1 MKNNLRYG
9 IRKHKLGAAS
19 VFLGTM
25 IVVGMGQDKEAAAS
39 EQKTTTVEENGNSAT
54 DNKTSETQTTATN
67 VNHIEETQ
75 SYNATVTEQP
85 SNATQVTT
93 EEAPKAVQ
101 APQTAQPANIET
113 VKEEV
118 VKEEAKPQ
126 VKETTQSQDNSGD
139 QRQVDLTPKKATQN
153 QVAETQ
159 VEVAQPRTASESKPR
174 VTRSADVAE
183 AKEASNAKVET
194 GTDVTSKV
202 TVEIGS
208 IEGHNN
214 TNKVEPHAGQRAVL
228 KYKLKFENG
237 LHQGDYFDFTLSNN
251 VNTHGVS
258 TARKV
263 PEIKNGSVVMA
274 TGEVLEGGKIRYT
287 FTNDIEDKVDVTAE
301 LEINLFI
308 DPKTVQTN
316 GNQTITSTLNE
327 EQTSKELDVKYKDG
341 IGNYY
346 ANLNGSIETFN
357 KANNRFSHVAFIKPN
372 NGKTTSVTVTGTL
385 MKGSNQ
391 NGNQPKVRIFEYLGN
406 NEDIAKSVYANTTD
420 TSKFKEVTSNM
431 SGNLNLQNNGS
442 YSLNIENLDKTYVVH
457 YDGEYLN
464 GTDEVDFRTQMVGH
478 PEQLYKYYYDRGY
491 TLTWDNGLVLYSNKA
506 NGNGKNGPIIQ
517 NNKFEYKEDT
527 IKETLTGQYDKNLVT
542 TVEEEYDSST
552 LDIDYHTAIDGGG
565 GYVDGYIETI
575 EETDSSAIDIDYHT
589 AVDSEAGHVGGYTES
604 SEESNPIDFEESTH
618 ENSKHH
624 ADVVEYEE
632 DTNPGGGQV
641 TTESN
646 LVEFDEESTKG
657 IVTGAVSDH
666 TTVEDTKEYTTESN
680 LIELVD
686 ELPEEHGQAQ
696 GPVEE
701 ITENNHHISHSGLGT
716 ENGHGNYDVIEEIEE
731 NSHVDI
737 KSELGY
743 EGGQNSGNQSFEED
757 TEEDKPKYE
766 QGGNIVDIDFDSV
779 PQIHGQNKGNQ
790 SFEEDTEKDK
800 PKYEHGGNIID
811 IDFDSVPHI
820 HGFNKHTEIIEE
832 DTNPGGGQVTT
843 ESNLVEFDEESTKGI
858 VTGAVSDHTTVEDT
872 KEYTTESNLIELVD
886 ELPEEHGQAQGP
898 IEEITENNHHISH
911 SGLGTENGHGNY
923 DVIEEIEENSHVDI
937 KSELGYEGG
946 QNSGNQS
953 FEEDTEE
960 DKPKYEQGGNIVDI
974 DFDSVPQ
981 IHGQNKGN
989 QSFEEDTEKDKPKY
1003 EQGGN
1008 IIDIDFDSVPH
1019 IHGFNKHTEII
1030 EEDTNKDKP
1039 NYQFGGHNSVDF
1051 EEDTLPQVSGHN
1063 EGQQTI
1069 EEDTTPPIVP
1079 PTPPTPEVPSEPE
1092 TPTPPTPEVPSEPET
1107 PTPPTPEVPT
1117 EPGKPIPPAKEEP
1130 KKPSKPVEQGKVVTP
1145 VIEINEK
1152 VKAVVPTKKAQS
1164 KKSELPETGGEES
1177 TNNGMLFGGLFSIL
1191 GLALLRRNKKNHK
1204 A

>member
-39 EQKTTTVEENGNSAT
+39 EQKTTVEENGNSAT
-54 DNKTSETQTTATN
+54 DNKVSETQTTATN
-67 VNHIEETQ
+67 VNTIEETQ

-93 EEAPKAVQ
+93 EEAPNAVQ
-101 APQTAQPANIET
+101 EPQTAQPANVET
-113 VKEEV
+113 VKEE
-118 VKEEAKPQ
+118 EKPQ
-126 VKETTQSQDNSGD
+126 VKETTQPQDNSGN
-139 QRQVDLTPKKATQN
+139 QRQVDLTPKKVTQN
-153 QVAETQ
+153 QGTETQ

-174 VTRSADVAE
+174 VTRSADVVE
-183 AKEASNAKVET
+183 SKEASDAKVEM

-202 TVEIGS
+202 TVTESS

-228 KYKLKFENG
+228 KYKLKFEKG
-237 LHQGDYFDFTLSNN
+237 LHKGDYFDFTLSNN

-274 TGEVLEGGKIRYT
+274 TGKILEGGKIRYT

-316 GNQTITSTLNE
+316 GNQTITSTLNG

-357 KANNRFSHVAFIKPN
+357 KANNRFTHVAFIKPN

-391 NGNQPKVRIFEYLGN
+391 NGNQPKVRVFEYLGN

-420 TSKFKEVTSNM
+420 TSKFKEVTSSMN
-431 SGNLNLQNNGS
+431 GNLNVQTNGS
-442 YSLNIENLDKTYVVH
+442 YSLNLENLDKTYVVH

-552 LDIDYHTAIDGGG
+552 LDIDYHTAIDGEG

-646 LVEFDEESTKG
+646 LVEFDE
-657 IVTGAVSDH
+657 D
-666 TTVEDTKEYTTESN
+666 
-680 LIELVD
+680 
-686 ELPEEHGQAQ
+686 
-696 GPVEE
+696 
-701 ITENNHHISHSGLGT
+701 
-716 ENGHGNYDVIEEIEE
+716 
-731 NSHVDI
+731 
-737 KSELGY
+737 
-743 EGGQNSGNQSFEED
+743 
-757 TEEDKPKYE
+757 
-766 QGGNIVDIDFDSV
+766 
-779 PQIHGQNKGNQ
+779 
-790 SFEEDTEKDK
+790 
-800 PKYEHGGNIID
+800 
-811 IDFDSVPHI
+811 
-820 HGFNKHTEIIEE
+820 
-832 DTNPGGGQVTT
+832 
-843 ESNLVEFDEESTKGI
+843 STKGI

-923 DVIEEIEENSHVDI
+923 GVIEEIEENSHVDI

-960 DKPKYEQGGNIVDI
+960 
-974 DFDSVPQ
+974 
-981 IHGQNKGN
+981 
-989 QSFEEDTEKDKPKY
+989 DKPKY

-1039 NYQFGGHNSVDF
+1039 NYQFGGHSSVDF

-1079 PTPPTPEVPSEPE
+1079 PTPPTPEVPSQPE
-1092 TPTPPTPEVPSEPET
+1092 VPTPPTPEIPS
-1107 PTPPTPEVPT
+1107 
-1117 EPGKPIPPAKEEP
+1117 EPGKPVPPAKEEP

-1145 VIEINEK
+1145 VI
-1152 VKAVVPTKKAQS
+1152 
-1164 KKSELPETGGEES
+1164 
-1177 TNNGMLFGGLFSIL
+1177 
-1191 GLALLRRNKKNHK
+1191 
-1204 A
+1204 

>member
-1 MKNNLRYG
+1 MHLKGDIIVKNNLRYG

-54 DNKTSETQTTATN
+54 DNKVNETQTTTTN

-75 SYNATVTEQP
+75 PYNATVTEQP

-101 APQTAQPANIET
+101 APQTAQPANVET

-159 VEVAQPRTASESKPR
+159 VEVAQPRTASESNPR
-174 VTRSADVAE
+174 VTRSADVVDA
-183 AKEASNAKVET
+183 NDAKVET

-202 TVEIGS
+202 TVTESS

-228 KYKLKFENG
+228 KYKLKFEKG

-287 FTNDIEDKVDVTAE
+287 FTDYIDHKVDVTAE
-301 LEINLFI
+301 LDINLFI
-308 DPKTVQTN
+308 DPKTVQNN
-316 GNQTITSTLNE
+316 GNQTITSSLNNKVTTNNVE
-327 EQTSKELDVKYKDG
+327 VTYKNG
-341 IGNYY
+341 VSNYY
-346 ANLNGSIETFN
+346 ANVNGSIETFN
-357 KANNRFSHVAFIKPN
+357 KKDNKFSHVAYIKPL
-372 NGKTTSVTVTGTL
+372 NGDALESVTVTGTL
-385 MKGSNQ
+385 IKGSNAS
-391 NGNQPKVRIFEYLGN
+391 GNQPTVKVYEYLGSK
-406 NEDIAKSVYANTTD
+406 EELSQSVYAETSD
-420 TSKFKEVTSNM
+420 TSKFKDVTNDMNGKLTVQS
-431 SGNLNLQNNGS
+431 NGS
-442 YSLNIENLDKTYVVH
+442 YSLNLDKLDKTYVIH

-464 GTDEVDFRTQMVGH
+464 SADEVDFRTQMVGH
-478 PEQLYKYYYDRGY
+478 PKQSYYYYYHNGY

-506 NGNGKNGPIIQ
+506 NGNGKNGEIIEK
-517 NNKFEYKEDT
+517 ND
-527 IKETLTGQYDKNLVT
+527 LTFTEESGDGSTNGSYTEQQIIN
-542 TVEEEYDSST
+542 TVEEYDSST
-552 LDIDYHTAIDGGG
+552 LDIDYHTAIDGEG

-632 DTNPGGGQV
+632 DTNLGGGQV

-686 ELPEEHGQAQ
+686 ELPEEHGQAH
-696 GPVEE
+696 GPIEE

-716 ENGHGNYDVIEEIEE
+716 ENGHGNYGVIEEIEE

-779 PQIHGQNKGNQ
+779 PQIQGQNN
-790 SFEEDTEKDK
+790 
-800 PKYEHGGNIID
+800 
-811 IDFDSVPHI
+811 
-820 HGFNKHTEIIEE
+820 
-832 DTNPGGGQVTT
+832 
-843 ESNLVEFDEESTKGI
+843 
-858 VTGAVSDHTTVEDT
+858 
-872 KEYTTESNLIELVD
+872 
-886 ELPEEHGQAQGP
+886 
-898 IEEITENNHHISH
+898 
-911 SGLGTENGHGNY
+911 
-923 DVIEEIEENSHVDI
+923 
-937 KSELGYEGG
+937 
-946 QNSGNQS
+946 GNQS

-960 DKPKYEQGGNIVDI
+960 DKPKYEQGGNIIDI

-981 IHGQNKGN
+981 IHG
-989 QSFEEDTEKDKPKY
+989 
-1003 EQGGN
+1003 
-1008 IIDIDFDSVPH
+1008 
-1019 IHGFNKHTEII
+1019 FNKHNEII

-1051 EEDTLPQVSGHN
+1051 EEDTLPKVSGQN

-1069 EEDTTPPIVP
+1069 EEDTPPPTPPTPEVP
-1079 PTPPTPEVPSEPE
+1079 SEPETPTPPTPEVPSEPGEPTPPTPEVPSEPE

-1107 PTPPTPEVPT
+1107 PTPPTPEVPSEPGT
-1117 EPGKPIPPAKEEP
+1117 PVPPTPEVPAEPGKPVPPAKEEP

-1152 VKAVVPTKKAQS
+1152 VKAVAPTKQKQS

-1177 TNNGMLFGGLFSIL
+1177 TNKGMLFGGLFSIL
-1191 GLALLRRNKKNHK
+1191 GLALLRRNKKNNK

>member
-39 EQKTTTVEENGNSAT
+39 EQKTTVEENGNSAT
-54 DNKTSETQTTATN
+54 DNKVSETQTTATN
-67 VNHIEETQ
+67 VNTIEETQ

-93 EEAPKAVQ
+93 EEAPNAVQ
-101 APQTAQPANIET
+101 APQTAQPANVET
-113 VKEEV
+113 VKEE
-118 VKEEAKPQ
+118 EKPQ
-126 VKETTQSQDNSGD
+126 VKETTQPQDNSGN
-139 QRQVDLTPKKATQN
+139 QRQVDLTPKKVTQN
-153 QVAETQ
+153 QGTETQ

-183 AKEASNAKVET
+183 AKEASDVSEVK

-202 TVEIGS
+202 TVTESS

-258 TARKV
+258 TVRKV
-263 PEIKNGSVVMA
+263 PDILNGSLVMA
-274 TGEVLEGGKIRYT
+274 TGKVLGEGKIRYT
-287 FTNDIEDKVDVTAE
+287 FTDYINNKVNVTAN

-308 DPKTVQTN
+308 DPKTVQDN
-316 GNQTITSTLNE
+316 GNQKITSMINDHETEKTIPISYNPGVSN
-327 EQTSKELDVKYKDG
+327 T
-341 IGNYY
+341 Y
-346 ANLNGSIETFN
+346 ANINGSIETFN
-357 KANNRFSHVAFIKPN
+357 KADNKFTHVAYIIPK
-372 NGKTTSVTVTGTL
+372 NGMSTESATITGTL
-385 MKGSNQ
+385 MKGSNS
-391 NGNQPKVRIFEYLGN
+391 NGNSPTVKIFEVLESN
-406 NEDIAKSVYANTTD
+406 KELPKSVYANIND
-420 TSKFKEVTSNM
+420 TNTFKDVTSQM
-431 SGNLNLQNNGS
+431 KDNLTVSENGS
-442 YSLNIENLDKTYVVH
+442 YSLNIENLNKTYVVH
-457 YDGEYLN
+457 YSGEYLS
-464 GTDEVDFRTQMVGH
+464 GSHEVDFRTQMTGH
-478 PEQLYKYYYDRGY
+478 PKQQSIYYYNHGY

-506 NGNGKNGPIIQ
+506 NGDGKYGPIVDS
-517 NNKFEYKEDT
+517 NNFEFSEDSGNGS
-527 IKETLTGQYDKNLVT
+527 ISGQYDAKQIIET
-542 TVEEEYDSST
+542 EENQDNT
-552 LDIDYHTAIDGGG
+552 PLDIDYHTAIDGEG

-696 GPVEE
+696 GPIEE

-716 ENGHGNYDVIEEIEE
+716 ENGHGNYGVIEEIEE

-779 PQIHGQNKGNQ
+779 PQIHGQNKGDQ

-832 DTNPGGGQVTT
+832 DTN
-843 ESNLVEFDEESTKGI
+843 
-858 VTGAVSDHTTVEDT
+858 
-872 KEYTTESNLIELVD
+872 
-886 ELPEEHGQAQGP
+886 
-898 IEEITENNHHISH
+898 
-911 SGLGTENGHGNY
+911 
-923 DVIEEIEENSHVDI
+923 
-937 KSELGYEGG
+937 
-946 QNSGNQS
+946 
-953 FEEDTEE
+953 
-960 DKPKYEQGGNIVDI
+960 
-974 DFDSVPQ
+974 
-981 IHGQNKGN
+981 
-989 QSFEEDTEKDKPKY
+989 
-1003 EQGGN
+1003 
-1008 IIDIDFDSVPH
+1008 
-1019 IHGFNKHTEII
+1019 
-1030 EEDTNKDKP
+1030 KDKP
-1039 NYQFGGHNSVDF
+1039 NYQFGGHNIVDF
-1051 EEDTLPQVSGHN
+1051 EEDTLPKVSGQN

-1069 EEDTTPPIVP
+1069 EEDTTPPTPPTPSTPEVP
-1079 PTPPTPEVPSEPE
+1079 SEPETPTPPTPEVPSEPE

-1107 PTPPTPEVPT
+1107 PTPPTPEVPSEPET
-1117 EPGKPIPPAKEEP
+1117 PTPPTPEVPAEPGKPVPPAKEEP

-1152 VKAVVPTKKAQS
+1152 VKAVAPTKKAQS

-1177 TNNGMLFGGLFSIL
+1177 TNKGMLFGGLFSIL
-1191 GLALLRRNKKNHK
+1191 GLALLRRNKKNNK

>member
-39 EQKTTTVEENGNSAT
+39 EQKTTVEENGNSAT
-54 DNKTSETQTTATN
+54 DNKVSETQTTATN
-67 VNHIEETQ
+67 VNTIEETQ

-93 EEAPKAVQ
+93 EEAPNAVQ
-101 APQTAQPANIET
+101 EPQTAQPANVET
-113 VKEEV
+113 VKEE
-118 VKEEAKPQ
+118 EKPQ
-126 VKETTQSQDNSGD
+126 VKETTQPQDNSGN
-139 QRQVDLTPKKATQN
+139 QRQVDLTPKKVTQN
-153 QVAETQ
+153 QGAETQ

-174 VTRSADVAE
+174 VTRSADVVE
-183 AKEASNAKVET
+183 SKEASDAKVEM

-202 TVEIGS
+202 TVTESS

-228 KYKLKFENG
+228 KYKLKFEKG
-237 LHQGDYFDFTLSNN
+237 LHKGDYFDFTLSNN

-274 TGEVLEGGKIRYT
+274 TGKILEGGKIRYT

-316 GNQTITSTLNE
+316 GNQTITSTLNG

-357 KANNRFSHVAFIKPN
+357 KANNRFTHVAFIKPN

-391 NGNQPKVRIFEYLGN
+391 NGNQPKVRVFEYLGN

-420 TSKFKEVTSNM
+420 TSKFKEVTSSMN
-431 SGNLNLQNNGS
+431 GNLNVQTNGS
-442 YSLNIENLDKTYVVH
+442 YSLNLENLDKTYVVH

-552 LDIDYHTAIDGGG
+552 LDIDYHTAIDGEG

-646 LVEFDEESTKG
+646 LVEFDE
-657 IVTGAVSDH
+657 D
-666 TTVEDTKEYTTESN
+666 
-680 LIELVD
+680 
-686 ELPEEHGQAQ
+686 
-696 GPVEE
+696 
-701 ITENNHHISHSGLGT
+701 
-716 ENGHGNYDVIEEIEE
+716 
-731 NSHVDI
+731 
-737 KSELGY
+737 
-743 EGGQNSGNQSFEED
+743 
-757 TEEDKPKYE
+757 
-766 QGGNIVDIDFDSV
+766 
-779 PQIHGQNKGNQ
+779 
-790 SFEEDTEKDK
+790 
-800 PKYEHGGNIID
+800 
-811 IDFDSVPHI
+811 
-820 HGFNKHTEIIEE
+820 
-832 DTNPGGGQVTT
+832 
-843 ESNLVEFDEESTKGI
+843 STKGI

-923 DVIEEIEENSHVDI
+923 GVIEEIEENSHVDI

-981 IHGQNKGN
+981 IHGQNNGN

-1003 EQGGN
+1003 EHGGN

-1051 EEDTLPQVSGHN
+1051 EEDTLPKVSGQN

-1069 EEDTTPPIVP
+1069 EEDTTP

-1107 PTPPTPEVPT
+1107 PTPPTPEVPSEPET
-1117 EPGKPIPPAKEEP
+1117 PTPPTPEVPAEPGKPVPPAKEEP

-1152 VKAVVPTKKAQS
+1152 VKAVAPTKKPQS

-1177 TNNGMLFGGLFSIL
+1177 TNKGMLFGGLFSIL

>member
-1 MKNNLRYG
+1 MHLKGDIIVKNNLRYG

-101 APQTAQPANIET
+101 APQTAQPANVET
-113 VKEEV
+113 VKEE
-118 VKEEAKPQ
+118 EKPQ
-126 VKETTQSQDNSGD
+126 VKETTQPQDNSGN
-139 QRQVDLTPKKATQN
+139 QRQVDLTPKKVTQN
-153 QVAETQ
+153 QGTETQ

-183 AKEASNAKVET
+183 AKEASDVSEVK

-202 TVEIGS
+202 TVESGS
-208 IEGHNN
+208 IEAPQG
-214 TNKVEPHAGQRAVL
+214 NKVEPHAGQRVVL
-228 KYKLKFENG
+228 KYKLKFADG
-237 LHQGDYFDFTLSNN
+237 LKRGDYFDFTLSNN
-251 VNTHGVS
+251 VNTYGVS

-274 TGEVLEGGKIRYT
+274 TGEILGNGNIRYI
-287 FTNDIEDKVDVTAE
+287 FTNEIEHKVEVTAN

-308 DPKTVQTN
+308 DPKTVQSN
-316 GNQTITSTLNE
+316 GEQKITSKLNGE
-327 EQTSKELDVKYKDG
+327 ETEKTIPVVYNPGVSNSYTNV
-341 IGNYY
+341 
-346 ANLNGSIETFN
+346 NGSIETFN
-357 KANNRFSHVAFIKPN
+357 KESNKFTHIAYIKPM
-372 NGKTTSVTVTGTL
+372 NGNQSNTVSVTGTL
-385 MKGSNQ
+385 TEGSNLA
-391 NGNQPKVRIFEYLGN
+391 GGQPTVKVYEYLGKKD
-406 NEDIAKSVYANTTD
+406 ELPQSVYANTSD
-420 TSKFKEVTSNM
+420 TNKFKDVTKEMNGKLSV
-431 SGNLNLQNNGS
+431 QDNGS
-442 YSLNIENLDKTYVVH
+442 YSLNLDKLDKTYVIH
-457 YDGEYLN
+457 YTGEYLQGSDQVN
-464 GTDEVDFRTQMVGH
+464 FRTELYGY
-478 PEQLYKYYYDRGY
+478 PERAYKSYYVYGGY
-491 TLTWDNGLVLYSNKA
+491 RLTWDNGLVLYSNKA
-506 NGNGKNGPIIQ
+506 DGNGKNGQIIQ
-517 NNKFEYKEDT
+517 DNDFEYKEDT
-527 IKETLTGQYDKNLVT
+527 AKGTMSGQYDAKQIIET
-542 TVEEEYDSST
+542 EENQDNT
-552 LDIDYHTAIDGGG
+552 PLDIDYHTAIDGEG

-666 TTVEDTKEYTTESN
+666 TTIEDTKEYTTESN

-696 GPVEE
+696 GPIEE

-716 ENGHGNYDVIEEIEE
+716 ENGHGNYGVIEEIEE

-779 PQIHGQNKGNQ
+779 PQIHGQNKGDQ
-790 SFEEDTEKDK
+790 SFEEDT
-800 PKYEHGGNIID
+800 
-811 IDFDSVPHI
+811 
-820 HGFNKHTEIIEE
+820 
-832 DTNPGGGQVTT
+832 
-843 ESNLVEFDEESTKGI
+843 
-858 VTGAVSDHTTVEDT
+858 
-872 KEYTTESNLIELVD
+872 
-886 ELPEEHGQAQGP
+886 
-898 IEEITENNHHISH
+898 
-911 SGLGTENGHGNY
+911 
-923 DVIEEIEENSHVDI
+923 
-937 KSELGYEGG
+937 
-946 QNSGNQS
+946 
-953 FEEDTEE
+953 
-960 DKPKYEQGGNIVDI
+960 
-974 DFDSVPQ
+974 
-981 IHGQNKGN
+981 
-989 QSFEEDTEKDKPKY
+989 
-1003 EQGGN
+1003 
-1008 IIDIDFDSVPH
+1008 
-1019 IHGFNKHTEII
+1019 
-1030 EEDTNKDKP
+1030 
-1039 NYQFGGHNSVDF
+1039 
-1051 EEDTLPQVSGHN
+1051 
-1063 EGQQTI
+1063 
-1069 EEDTTPPIVP
+1069 TPPTPPTPEVP
-1079 PTPPTPEVPSEPE
+1079 SEPETPMPPTPEVPSEPETPTPPTPEVPSEPE

-1107 PTPPTPEVPT
+1107 PTPPTPEVPSEPET
-1117 EPGKPIPPAKEEP
+1117 PTPPTPEVPAEPGKPVPPAKEEP

-1152 VKAVVPTKKAQS
+1152 VKAVAPTKKAQS

-1177 TNNGMLFGGLFSIL
+1177 TNKGMLFGGLFSIL
-1191 GLALLRRNKKNHK
+1191 GLALLRRNKKNNK

>member
-101 APQTAQPANIET
+101 APQTAQPANVET
-113 VKEEV
+113 VKEE
-118 VKEEAKPQ
+118 EKPQ
-126 VKETTQSQDNSGD
+126 VKETTQPQDNSGN
-139 QRQVDLTPKKATQN
+139 QRQVDLTPKKVTQN
-153 QVAETQ
+153 QGTETQ

-183 AKEASNAKVET
+183 AKEASDVSEVK

-202 TVEIGS
+202 TVESGS
-208 IEGHNN
+208 IEAPQG
-214 TNKVEPHAGQRAVL
+214 NKVEPHAGQRVVL
-228 KYKLKFENG
+228 KYKLKFADG
-237 LHQGDYFDFTLSNN
+237 LKRGDYFDFTLSNN
-251 VNTHGVS
+251 VNTYGVS

-274 TGEVLEGGKIRYT
+274 TGEILGNGNIRYT
-287 FTNDIEDKVDVTAE
+287 FTNEIEHKVEVTAN

-308 DPKTVQTN
+308 DPKTVQSN
-316 GNQTITSTLNE
+316 GEQKITSKLNGE
-327 EQTSKELDVKYKDG
+327 ETEKTIPVVYNPGVSNSYTNV
-341 IGNYY
+341 
-346 ANLNGSIETFN
+346 NGSIETFN
-357 KANNRFSHVAFIKPN
+357 KESNKFTHIAYIKPM
-372 NGKTTSVTVTGTL
+372 NGNQSNTVSVTGTL
-385 MKGSNQ
+385 TEGSNLA
-391 NGNQPKVRIFEYLGN
+391 GGQPTVKVYEYLGKKD
-406 NEDIAKSVYANTTD
+406 ELPQSVYANTSD
-420 TSKFKEVTSNM
+420 TNKFKDVTKEMNGKLSV
-431 SGNLNLQNNGS
+431 QDNGS
-442 YSLNIENLDKTYVVH
+442 YSLNLDKLDKTYVIH
-457 YDGEYLN
+457 YTGEYLQGSDQVN
-464 GTDEVDFRTQMVGH
+464 FRTELYGY
-478 PEQLYKYYYDRGY
+478 PERAYKSYYVYGGY
-491 TLTWDNGLVLYSNKA
+491 RLTWDNGLVLYSNKA
-506 NGNGKNGPIIQ
+506 DGNGKNGQIIQ
-517 NNKFEYKEDT
+517 DNDFEYKEDT
-527 IKETLTGQYDKNLVT
+527 AKGTMSGQYDAKQIIET
-542 TVEEEYDSST
+542 EENQDNT
-552 LDIDYHTAIDGGG
+552 PLDIDYHTAIDGEG

-666 TTVEDTKEYTTESN
+666 TT
-680 LIELVD
+680 I
-686 ELPEEHGQAQ
+686 
-696 GPVEE
+696 
-701 ITENNHHISHSGLGT
+701 
-716 ENGHGNYDVIEEIEE
+716 
-731 NSHVDI
+731 
-737 KSELGY
+737 
-743 EGGQNSGNQSFEED
+743 
-757 TEEDKPKYE
+757 
-766 QGGNIVDIDFDSV
+766 
-779 PQIHGQNKGNQ
+779 
-790 SFEEDTEKDK
+790 
-800 PKYEHGGNIID
+800 
-811 IDFDSVPHI
+811 
-820 HGFNKHTEIIEE
+820 
-832 DTNPGGGQVTT
+832 
-843 ESNLVEFDEESTKGI
+843 
-858 VTGAVSDHTTVEDT
+858 EDT

-923 DVIEEIEENSHVDI
+923 GVIEEIEENSHVDI

-960 DKPKYEQGGNIVDI
+960 DKPKYE
-974 DFDSVPQ
+974 
-981 IHGQNKGN
+981 H
-989 QSFEEDTEKDKPKY
+989 
-1003 EQGGN
+1003 GGN
-1008 IIDIDFDSVPH
+1008 IIDIDFDSVPQ
-1019 IHGFNKHTEII
+1019 IHGFNKHNEII

-1051 EEDTLPQVSGHN
+1051 EEDTLPKVSGQN

-1069 EEDTTPPIVP
+1069 EEDTTPP
-1079 PTPPTPEVPSEPE
+1079 TPPTPEVPA
-1092 TPTPPTPEVPSEPET
+1092 
-1107 PTPPTPEVPT
+1107 
-1117 EPGKPIPPAKEEP
+1117 EPGKPVPPAKEEP

-1152 VKAVVPTKKAQS
+1152 VKAVAPTKKAQS

-1177 TNNGMLFGGLFSIL
+1177 TNKGMLFGGLFSIL
-1191 GLALLRRNKKNHK
+1191 GLALLRRNKKNNK

>member
-101 APQTAQPANIET
+101 APQTAQPANVET
-113 VKEEV
+113 VKEE
-118 VKEEAKPQ
+118 EKPQ
-126 VKETTQSQDNSGD
+126 VKETTQPQDNSGN
-139 QRQVDLTPKKATQN
+139 QRQVDLTPKKVTQN
-153 QVAETQ
+153 QGTETQ

-183 AKEASNAKVET
+183 AKEASDVSEVK

-202 TVEIGS
+202 TVESGS
-208 IEGHNN
+208 IEAPQG
-214 TNKVEPHAGQRAVL
+214 NKVEPHAGQRVVL
-228 KYKLKFENG
+228 KYKLKFADG
-237 LHQGDYFDFTLSNN
+237 LKRGDYFDFTLSNN
-251 VNTHGVS
+251 VNTYGVS

-274 TGEVLEGGKIRYT
+274 TGEILGNGNIRYT
-287 FTNDIEDKVDVTAE
+287 FTNEIEHKVEVTAN

-308 DPKTVQTN
+308 DPKTVQSN
-316 GNQTITSTLNE
+316 GEQKITSKLNGE
-327 EQTSKELDVKYKDG
+327 ETEKTIPVVYNPGVSNSYTNV
-341 IGNYY
+341 
-346 ANLNGSIETFN
+346 NGSIETFN
-357 KANNRFSHVAFIKPN
+357 KESNKFTHIAYIKPM
-372 NGKTTSVTVTGTL
+372 NGNQSNTVSVTGTL
-385 MKGSNQ
+385 TEGSNLA
-391 NGNQPKVRIFEYLGN
+391 GGQPTVKVYEYLGKKD
-406 NEDIAKSVYANTTD
+406 ELPQSVYANTSD
-420 TSKFKEVTSNM
+420 TNKFKDVTKEMNGKLSV
-431 SGNLNLQNNGS
+431 QDNGS
-442 YSLNIENLDKTYVVH
+442 YSLNLDKLDKTYVIH
-457 YDGEYLN
+457 YTGEYLQGSDQVN
-464 GTDEVDFRTQMVGH
+464 FRTELYGY
-478 PEQLYKYYYDRGY
+478 PERAYKSYYVYGGY
-491 TLTWDNGLVLYSNKA
+491 RLTWDNGLVLYSNKA
-506 NGNGKNGPIIQ
+506 DGNGKNGQIIQ
-517 NNKFEYKEDT
+517 DNDFEYKEDT
-527 IKETLTGQYDKNLVT
+527 AKGTMSGQYDAKQIIET
-542 TVEEEYDSST
+542 EENQDNT
-552 LDIDYHTAIDGGG
+552 PLDIDYHTAIDGEG

-666 TTVEDTKEYTTESN
+666 TTIEDTKEYTTESN

-696 GPVEE
+696 GPIEE

-716 ENGHGNYDVIEEIEE
+716 ENGHGNYGVIEEIEE

-779 PQIHGQNKGNQ
+779 PQIHGQNKGDQ

-811 IDFDSVPHI
+811 IDFDSVPQI
-820 HGFNKHTEIIEE
+820 HGFNKH
-832 DTNPGGGQVTT
+832 N
-843 ESNLVEFDEESTKGI
+843 
-858 VTGAVSDHTTVEDT
+858 
-872 KEYTTESNLIELVD
+872 
-886 ELPEEHGQAQGP
+886 
-898 IEEITENNHHISH
+898 
-911 SGLGTENGHGNY
+911 
-923 DVIEEIEENSHVDI
+923 
-937 KSELGYEGG
+937 
-946 QNSGNQS
+946 
-953 FEEDTEE
+953 
-960 DKPKYEQGGNIVDI
+960 
-974 DFDSVPQ
+974 
-981 IHGQNKGN
+981 
-989 QSFEEDTEKDKPKY
+989 
-1003 EQGGN
+1003 
-1008 IIDIDFDSVPH
+1008 
-1019 IHGFNKHTEII
+1019 EII

-1051 EEDTLPQVSGHN
+1051 EEDTLPKVSGQN

-1069 EEDTTPPIVP
+1069 EEDTTP

-1092 TPTPPTPEVPSEPET
+1092 TPMPPTPEVPSEP
-1107 PTPPTPEVPT
+1107 
-1117 EPGKPIPPAKEEP
+1117 GKPVPPAKEEP

-1152 VKAVVPTKKAQS
+1152 VKAVAPTKKAQS

-1177 TNNGMLFGGLFSIL
+1177 TNKGMLFGGLFSIL
-1191 GLALLRRNKKNHK
+1191 GLVLLRRNKKNNK

>member
-54 DNKTSETQTTATN
+54 DNKVNETQTTTTN
-67 VNHIEETQ
+67 VNTIDETQ
-75 SYNATVTEQP
+75 SYSATATEQP

-93 EEAPKAVQ
+93 EKAPKAVQAVQ
-101 APQTAQPANIET
+101 APQTAQPANLET

-159 VEVAQPRTASESKPR
+159 VEVAQPRTVSESKPR
-174 VTRSADVAE
+174 VTRSADVVD
-183 AKEASNAKVET
+183 AKEASDVSEVK

-202 TVEIGS
+202 TVEDES
-208 IEGHNN
+208 KIEAPKGNN
-214 TNKVEPHAGQRAVL
+214 VQPHEGQRVVL
-228 KYKLKFENG
+228 KYKLKFQDG
-237 LHQGDYFDFTLSNN
+237 LKTGDYFDFTLSNN

-258 TARKV
+258 TIRKV
-263 PEIKNGSVVMA
+263 PDIKNGSLVMA
-274 TGEVLEGGKIRYT
+274 KGQVLDNGRIRYT
-287 FTNDIEDKVDVTAE
+287 FIDYIKDKVNVTAN

-308 DPKTVQTN
+308 DPKTVQSN
-316 GNQTITSTLNE
+316 GQQTITSKLNGKE
-327 EQTSKELDVKYKDG
+327 TSGTMQITYKDG
-341 IGNYY
+341 VKNQYT
-346 ANLNGSIETFN
+346 NVNGSIETFDKEKN
-357 KANNRFSHVAFIKPN
+357 KFTHVAYIKPINGN
-372 NGKTTSVTVTGTL
+372 NSDSVTVTGMLTQ
-385 MKGSNQ
+385 GSNE
-391 NGNQPKVRIFEYLGN
+391 NGTQPNVKIYEYVGTENGLPQ
-406 NEDIAKSVYANTTD
+406 SVYANTADSTQLKD
-420 TSKFKEVTSNM
+420 VTNQM
-431 SGNLNLQNNGS
+431 SDKLKVQNNGS
-442 YSLNIENLDKTYVVH
+442 YSLNFDKLDKTYVIH
-457 YDGEYLN
+457 YTGDYLN
-464 GTDEVDFRTQMVGH
+464 GTSEVNFRTQLTGY
-478 PEQLYKYYYDRGY
+478 PENRYKTYYYNNGY
-491 TLTWDNGLVLYSNKA
+491 ILTWDNGLVLYSNKA
-506 NGNGKNGPIIQ
+506 NGDGKYGPIVDS
-517 NNKFEYKEDT
+517 NNFEFSEDSGNGS
-527 IKETLTGQYDKNLVT
+527 ISGQYDAKQIIET
-542 TVEEEYDSST
+542 EENQDNT
-552 LDIDYHTAIDGGG
+552 PLDIDYHTAIDGEG

-646 LVEFDEESTKG
+646 LVEFDEESTR
-657 IVTGAVSDH
+657 V
-666 TTVEDTKEYTTESN
+666 
-680 LIELVD
+680 
-686 ELPEEHGQAQ
+686 
-696 GPVEE
+696 
-701 ITENNHHISHSGLGT
+701 
-716 ENGHGNYDVIEEIEE
+716 
-731 NSHVDI
+731 
-737 KSELGY
+737 
-743 EGGQNSGNQSFEED
+743 
-757 TEEDKPKYE
+757 
-766 QGGNIVDIDFDSV
+766 
-779 PQIHGQNKGNQ
+779 
-790 SFEEDTEKDK
+790 
-800 PKYEHGGNIID
+800 
-811 IDFDSVPHI
+811 
-820 HGFNKHTEIIEE
+820 
-832 DTNPGGGQVTT
+832 
-843 ESNLVEFDEESTKGI
+843 I

-923 DVIEEIEENSHVDI
+923 GVIEEIEENSHVDI

-946 QNSGNQS
+946 QNSGNHS

-981 IHGQNKGN
+981 IHGQNKGD
-989 QSFEEDTEKDKPKY
+989 QSFEEDTEKDKTKY
-1003 EQGGN
+1003 EHGGN

-1039 NYQFGGHNSVDF
+1039 NYQFGGHNIVDF
-1051 EEDTLPQVSGHN
+1051 EEDTLPKVSGQN

-1069 EEDTTPPIVP
+1069 EEDTTPP
-1079 PTPPTPEVPSEPE
+1079 TPPTPEVPSEPE
-1092 TPTPPTPEVPSEPET
+1092 
-1107 PTPPTPEVPT
+1107 
-1117 EPGKPIPPAKEEP
+1117 
-1130 KKPSKPVEQGKVVTP
+1130 
-1145 VIEINEK
+1145 
-1152 VKAVVPTKKAQS
+1152 
-1164 KKSELPETGGEES
+1164 
-1177 TNNGMLFGGLFSIL
+1177 
-1191 GLALLRRNKKNHK
+1191 
-1204 A
+1204 

>member
-101 APQTAQPANIET
+101 APQTAQPANVET
-113 VKEEV
+113 VKEE
-118 VKEEAKPQ
+118 EKPQ
-126 VKETTQSQDNSGD
+126 VKETTQPQDNSGN
-139 QRQVDLTPKKATQN
+139 QRQVDLTPKKVTQN
-153 QVAETQ
+153 QGTETQ

-183 AKEASNAKVET
+183 AKEASDVSEVK

-202 TVEIGS
+202 TVESGS
-208 IEGHNN
+208 IEAPQG
-214 TNKVEPHAGQRAVL
+214 NKVEPHAGQRVVL
-228 KYKLKFENG
+228 KYKLKFADG
-237 LHQGDYFDFTLSNN
+237 LKRGDYFDFTLSNN
-251 VNTHGVS
+251 VNTYGVS

-274 TGEVLEGGKIRYT
+274 TGEILGNGNIRYT
-287 FTNDIEDKVDVTAE
+287 FTNEIEHKVEVTAN

-308 DPKTVQTN
+308 DPKTVQSN
-316 GNQTITSTLNE
+316 GEQKITSKLNGE
-327 EQTSKELDVKYKDG
+327 ETEKTIPVVYNPGVSNSYTNV
-341 IGNYY
+341 
-346 ANLNGSIETFN
+346 NGSIETFN
-357 KANNRFSHVAFIKPN
+357 KESNKFTHIAYIKPM
-372 NGKTTSVTVTGTL
+372 NGNQSNTVSVTGTL
-385 MKGSNQ
+385 TEGSNLA
-391 NGNQPKVRIFEYLGN
+391 GGQPTVKVYEYLGKKD
-406 NEDIAKSVYANTTD
+406 ELPQSVYANTSD
-420 TSKFKEVTSNM
+420 TNKFKDVTKEMNGKLSV
-431 SGNLNLQNNGS
+431 QDNGS
-442 YSLNIENLDKTYVVH
+442 YSLNLDKLDKTYVIH
-457 YDGEYLN
+457 YTGEYLQGSDQVN
-464 GTDEVDFRTQMVGH
+464 FRTELYGY
-478 PEQLYKYYYDRGY
+478 PERAYKSYYVYGGY
-491 TLTWDNGLVLYSNKA
+491 RLTWDNGLVLYSNKA
-506 NGNGKNGPIIQ
+506 DGNGKNGQIIQ
-517 NNKFEYKEDT
+517 DNDFEYKEDT
-527 IKETLTGQYDKNLVT
+527 AKGTMSGQYDAKQIIET
-542 TVEEEYDSST
+542 EENQDNT
-552 LDIDYHTAIDGGG
+552 PLDIDYHTAIDGEG

-666 TTVEDTKEYTTESN
+666 TTIEDTKEYTTESN

-696 GPVEE
+696 GPIEE

-716 ENGHGNYDVIEEIEE
+716 ENGHGNYGVIEEIEE

-779 PQIHGQNKGNQ
+779 PQIHGQNKGDQ

-811 IDFDSVPHI
+811 IDFDSVPQI
-820 HGFNKHTEIIEE
+820 HGFNKH
-832 DTNPGGGQVTT
+832 N
-843 ESNLVEFDEESTKGI
+843 
-858 VTGAVSDHTTVEDT
+858 
-872 KEYTTESNLIELVD
+872 
-886 ELPEEHGQAQGP
+886 
-898 IEEITENNHHISH
+898 
-911 SGLGTENGHGNY
+911 
-923 DVIEEIEENSHVDI
+923 
-937 KSELGYEGG
+937 
-946 QNSGNQS
+946 
-953 FEEDTEE
+953 
-960 DKPKYEQGGNIVDI
+960 
-974 DFDSVPQ
+974 
-981 IHGQNKGN
+981 
-989 QSFEEDTEKDKPKY
+989 
-1003 EQGGN
+1003 
-1008 IIDIDFDSVPH
+1008 
-1019 IHGFNKHTEII
+1019 EII

-1051 EEDTLPQVSGHN
+1051 EEDTLPKVSGQN

-1069 EEDTTPPIVP
+1069 EEDTTP

-1092 TPTPPTPEVPSEPET
+1092 TPMPPTPEVPSEPET
-1107 PTPPTPEVPT
+1107 PVPPTPEVPS
-1117 EPGKPIPPAKEEP
+1117 EPGKPVPPAKEEP

-1152 VKAVVPTKKAQS
+1152 VKAVAPTKQKQS

-1177 TNNGMLFGGLFSIL
+1177 TNKGMLFGGLFSIL
-1191 GLALLRRNKKNHK
+1191 GLVLLRRNKKNNK

>member
-54 DNKTSETQTTATN
+54 DNKVNETQTTTTN
-67 VNHIEETQ
+67 VNTIDETQ
-75 SYNATVTEQP
+75 SFSATATEQP

-93 EEAPKAVQ
+93 EKAPKAVQ
-101 APQTAQPANIET
+101 APQTAQPANFET

-126 VKETTQSQDNSGD
+126 VETTQPQDNSGD
-139 QRQVDLTPKKATQN
+139 QRQVDLTPKKTTQN

-174 VTRSADVAE
+174 VTRSADVVE
-183 AKEASNAKVET
+183 AKEASDAKVET

-202 TVEIGS
+202 TVTESS

-274 TGEVLEGGKIRYT
+274 TGKILEGGKIRYT

-316 GNQTITSTLNE
+316 GNQTITSTLNG

-357 KANNRFSHVAFIKPN
+357 KANNRFTHVAFIKPN

-391 NGNQPKVRIFEYLGN
+391 NGNQPKVRVFEYLGN

-420 TSKFKEVTSNM
+420 TSKFKEVTSSMN
-431 SGNLNLQNNGS
+431 GNLNVQTNGS
-442 YSLNIENLDKTYVVH
+442 YSLNLENLDKTYVVH

-527 IKETLTGQYDKNLVT
+527 IKETLKGQYDKNLVT

-552 LDIDYHTAIDGGG
+552 LDIDYHTAIDGEG

-646 LVEFDEESTKG
+646 LVEFDEESTKD

-666 TTVEDTKEYTTESN
+666 TTIEDTKEYTTE
-680 LIELVD
+680 I
-686 ELPEEHGQAQ
+686 
-696 GPVEE
+696 
-701 ITENNHHISHSGLGT
+701 
-716 ENGHGNYDVIEEIEE
+716 
-731 NSHVDI
+731 
-737 KSELGY
+737 
-743 EGGQNSGNQSFEED
+743 
-757 TEEDKPKYE
+757 
-766 QGGNIVDIDFDSV
+766 
-779 PQIHGQNKGNQ
+779 
-790 SFEEDTEKDK
+790 
-800 PKYEHGGNIID
+800 
-811 IDFDSVPHI
+811 
-820 HGFNKHTEIIEE
+820 
-832 DTNPGGGQVTT
+832 
-843 ESNLVEFDEESTKGI
+843 
-858 VTGAVSDHTTVEDT
+858 
-872 KEYTTESNLIELVD
+872 NLIELVD

-923 DVIEEIEENSHVDI
+923 GVIEEIEENSHVDI

-946 QNSGNQS
+946 QNSGDQS

-981 IHGQNKGN
+981 IHGQNNGN

-1008 IIDIDFDSVPH
+1008 IIDIDFDSVPQ
-1019 IHGFNKHTEII
+1019 IHGFNKHNEII

-1051 EEDTLPQVSGHN
+1051 EEDTLPKVSGQN

-1069 EEDTTPPIVP
+1069 EEDTTPPTPPAPEVP
-1079 PTPPTPEVPSEPE
+1079 SEPGEPTPPTPEVPSEPE

-1107 PTPPTPEVPT
+1107 PTPPTPEVPSEPET
-1117 EPGKPIPPAKEEP
+1117 PTPPTPEVPAEPGKPVPPAKEEP

-1152 VKAVVPTKKAQS
+1152 VKAVAPTKQKQS
-1164 KKSELPETGGEES
+1164 KKFELPGTGGEES
-1177 TNNGMLFGGLFSIL
+1177 TNKGMLFGGLFSIL
-1191 GLALLRRNKKNHK
+1191 GLALLRRNKKNNK

>member
-101 APQTAQPANIET
+101 APQTAQPANVET
-113 VKEEV
+113 VKEE
-118 VKEEAKPQ
+118 EKPQ
-126 VKETTQSQDNSGD
+126 VKETTQPQDNSGN
-139 QRQVDLTPKKATQN
+139 QRQVDLTPKKVTQN
-153 QVAETQ
+153 QGTETQ

-183 AKEASNAKVET
+183 AKEASDVSEVK

-202 TVEIGS
+202 TVESGS
-208 IEGHNN
+208 IEAPQG
-214 TNKVEPHAGQRAVL
+214 NKVEPHAGQRVVL
-228 KYKLKFENG
+228 KYKLKFADG
-237 LHQGDYFDFTLSNN
+237 LKRGDYFDFTLSNN
-251 VNTHGVS
+251 VNTYGVS

-274 TGEVLEGGKIRYT
+274 TGEILGNGNIRYI
-287 FTNDIEDKVDVTAE
+287 FTNEIEHKVEVTAN

-308 DPKTVQTN
+308 DPKTVQSN
-316 GNQTITSTLNE
+316 GEQKITSKLNGE
-327 EQTSKELDVKYKDG
+327 ETEKTIPVVYNPGVSNSYTNV
-341 IGNYY
+341 
-346 ANLNGSIETFN
+346 NGSIETFN
-357 KANNRFSHVAFIKPN
+357 KESNKFTHIAYIKPM
-372 NGKTTSVTVTGTL
+372 NGNQSNTVSVTGTL
-385 MKGSNQ
+385 TEGSNLA
-391 NGNQPKVRIFEYLGN
+391 GGQPTVKVYEYLGKKD
-406 NEDIAKSVYANTTD
+406 ELPQSVYANTSD
-420 TSKFKEVTSNM
+420 TNKFKDVTKEMNGKLSV
-431 SGNLNLQNNGS
+431 QDNGS
-442 YSLNIENLDKTYVVH
+442 YSLNLDKLDKTYVIH
-457 YDGEYLN
+457 YTGEYLQGSDQVN
-464 GTDEVDFRTQMVGH
+464 FRTELYGY
-478 PEQLYKYYYDRGY
+478 PERAYKSYYVYGGY
-491 TLTWDNGLVLYSNKA
+491 RLTWDNGLVLYSNKA
-506 NGNGKNGPIIQ
+506 DGNGKNGQIIQ
-517 NNKFEYKEDT
+517 DNDFEYKEDT
-527 IKETLTGQYDKNLVT
+527 AKGTMSGQYDAKQIIET
-542 TVEEEYDSST
+542 EENQDNT
-552 LDIDYHTAIDGGG
+552 PLDIDYHTAIDGEG

-666 TTVEDTKEYTTESN
+666 TTIEDTKEYTTESN

-696 GPVEE
+696 GPIEE

-716 ENGHGNYDVIEEIEE
+716 ENGHGNYGVIEEIEE

-779 PQIHGQNKGNQ
+779 PQIHGQNKGDQ

-811 IDFDSVPHI
+811 IDFDSVPQI
-820 HGFNKHTEIIEE
+820 HGFNKH
-832 DTNPGGGQVTT
+832 N
-843 ESNLVEFDEESTKGI
+843 
-858 VTGAVSDHTTVEDT
+858 
-872 KEYTTESNLIELVD
+872 
-886 ELPEEHGQAQGP
+886 
-898 IEEITENNHHISH
+898 
-911 SGLGTENGHGNY
+911 
-923 DVIEEIEENSHVDI
+923 
-937 KSELGYEGG
+937 
-946 QNSGNQS
+946 
-953 FEEDTEE
+953 
-960 DKPKYEQGGNIVDI
+960 
-974 DFDSVPQ
+974 
-981 IHGQNKGN
+981 
-989 QSFEEDTEKDKPKY
+989 
-1003 EQGGN
+1003 
-1008 IIDIDFDSVPH
+1008 
-1019 IHGFNKHTEII
+1019 EII

-1051 EEDTLPQVSGHN
+1051 EEDTLPKVSGQN

-1069 EEDTTPPIVP
+1069 EEDTTPPTP
-1079 PTPPTPEVPSEPE
+1079 PTPEVPSEPETPMPPTPEVPSEPE
-1092 TPTPPTPEVPSEPET
+1092 TPTPPTPEVPA
-1107 PTPPTPEVPT
+1107 
-1117 EPGKPIPPAKEEP
+1117 EPGKPVPPAKEEP

-1152 VKAVVPTKKAQS
+1152 VKAVAPTKKAQS

-1177 TNNGMLFGGLFSIL
+1177 TNKGMLFGGLFSIL
-1191 GLALLRRNKKNHK
+1191 GLALLRRNKKNNK

>member
-39 EQKTTTVEENGNSAT
+39 EQKTTVEENGNSAT
-54 DNKTSETQTTATN
+54 DNKVSETQTTATN
-67 VNHIEETQ
+67 VNTIEETQ

-93 EEAPKAVQ
+93 EEAPNAVQ
-101 APQTAQPANIET
+101 EPQTAQPANVET
-113 VKEEV
+113 VKEE
-118 VKEEAKPQ
+118 EKPQ
-126 VKETTQSQDNSGD
+126 VKETTQPQDNSGN
-139 QRQVDLTPKKATQN
+139 QRQVDLTPKKVTQN
-153 QVAETQ
+153 QGTETQ

-174 VTRSADVAE
+174 VTRSADVVE
-183 AKEASNAKVET
+183 SKEASDAKVEM

-202 TVEIGS
+202 TVTESS

-228 KYKLKFENG
+228 KYKLKFEKG
-237 LHQGDYFDFTLSNN
+237 LHKGDYFDFTLSNN

-274 TGEVLEGGKIRYT
+274 TGKILEGGKIRYT

-316 GNQTITSTLNE
+316 GNQTITSTLNG

-357 KANNRFSHVAFIKPN
+357 KANNRFTHVAFIKPN

-391 NGNQPKVRIFEYLGN
+391 NGNQPKVRVFEYLGN

-420 TSKFKEVTSNM
+420 TSKFKEVTSSMN
-431 SGNLNLQNNGS
+431 GNLNVQTNGS
-442 YSLNIENLDKTYVVH
+442 YSLNLENLDKTYVVH

-552 LDIDYHTAIDGGG
+552 LDIDYHTAIDGEG

-646 LVEFDEESTKG
+646 LVEFDEG
-657 IVTGAVSDH
+657 
-666 TTVEDTKEYTTESN
+666 
-680 LIELVD
+680 
-686 ELPEEHGQAQ
+686 
-696 GPVEE
+696 
-701 ITENNHHISHSGLGT
+701 
-716 ENGHGNYDVIEEIEE
+716 
-731 NSHVDI
+731 
-737 KSELGY
+737 
-743 EGGQNSGNQSFEED
+743 
-757 TEEDKPKYE
+757 
-766 QGGNIVDIDFDSV
+766 
-779 PQIHGQNKGNQ
+779 
-790 SFEEDTEKDK
+790 
-800 PKYEHGGNIID
+800 
-811 IDFDSVPHI
+811 
-820 HGFNKHTEIIEE
+820 
-832 DTNPGGGQVTT
+832 
-843 ESNLVEFDEESTKGI
+843 STKGI

-923 DVIEEIEENSHVDI
+923 GVIEEIEENSHVDI

-981 IHGQNKGN
+981 IHGQNNGN

-1003 EQGGN
+1003 EHGGN

-1051 EEDTLPQVSGHN
+1051 EEDTLPKVSGQN

-1069 EEDTTPPIVP
+1069 EEDTTP

-1107 PTPPTPEVPT
+1107 PTPPTPEVPSEPET
-1117 EPGKPIPPAKEEP
+1117 PTPPTPEVPAEPGKPVPPAKEEP

-1152 VKAVVPTKKAQS
+1152 VKAVAPTKKPQS

-1177 TNNGMLFGGLFSIL
+1177 TNKGMLFGGLFSIL

>member
-1 MKNNLRYG
+1 MKNSLRYG

-39 EQKTTTVEENGNSAT
+39 EQNTTAVEENGNSTT
-54 DNKTSETQTTATN
+54 DNKSSEQQTTTNNVNNIDGTQTYSTT
-67 VNHIEETQ
+67 
-75 SYNATVTEQP
+75 STEQP
-85 SNATQVTT
+85 SNATQVTS
-93 EEAPKAVQ
+93 EVAPKAVE
-101 APQTAQPANIET
+101 APQNVQTANVET
-113 VKEEV
+113 VKEERI
-118 VKEEAKPQ
+118 KEEAKPQ
-126 VKETTQSQDNSGD
+126 VKETAKPQENNGD
-139 QRQVDLTPKKATQN
+139 QKQVDLTPKKSTQN

-159 VEVAQPRTASESKPR
+159 VEVAQPRAAESKPR
-174 VTRSADVAE
+174 VTRSADVVE
-183 AKEASNAKVET
+183 AKDTSDAKMET

-202 TVEIGS
+202 TVTESS

-228 KYKLKFENG
+228 KYKLKFEKG
-237 LHQGDYFDFTLSNN
+237 LHKGDYFDFTLSNN
-251 VNTHGVS
+251 VNTYGVS

-274 TGEVLEGGKIRYT
+274 TGKILEGGKIRYT
-287 FTNDIEDKVDVTAE
+287 FTNDIEDKVDITAE

-357 KANNRFSHVAFIKPN
+357 KANNRFTHVAFLKPN

-391 NGNQPKVRIFEYLGN
+391 NGSQPKVRVFEYLGN

-431 SGNLNLQNNGS
+431 NGNLNVQTNGS
-442 YSLNIENLDKTYVVH
+442 YSLNLENLDKTYVVH

-527 IKETLTGQYDKNLVT
+527 IKETLKGQYDKNLVT
-542 TVEEEYDSST
+542 TVEEETDSST
-552 LDIDYHTAIDGGG
+552 LDIDYHTAIDGEG

-575 EETDSSAIDIDYHT
+575 EETDSSILDIDYHT
-589 AVDSEAGHVGGYTES
+589 AVDSEAGHVEGYTES

-632 DTNPGGGQV
+632 DTNPGDGQI

-657 IVTGAVSDH
+657 IVTGA
-666 TTVEDTKEYTTESN
+666 
-680 LIELVD
+680 I
-686 ELPEEHGQAQ
+686 
-696 GPVEE
+696 
-701 ITENNHHISHSGLGT
+701 
-716 ENGHGNYDVIEEIEE
+716 
-731 NSHVDI
+731 
-737 KSELGY
+737 
-743 EGGQNSGNQSFEED
+743 
-757 TEEDKPKYE
+757 
-766 QGGNIVDIDFDSV
+766 
-779 PQIHGQNKGNQ
+779 
-790 SFEEDTEKDK
+790 
-800 PKYEHGGNIID
+800 
-811 IDFDSVPHI
+811 
-820 HGFNKHTEIIEE
+820 
-832 DTNPGGGQVTT
+832 
-843 ESNLVEFDEESTKGI
+843 
-858 VTGAVSDHTTVEDT
+858 SDHTTVEDT

-923 DVIEEIEENSHVDI
+923 GIIEEIQENSHVDI

-981 IHGQNKGN
+981 IQGQNNGNQSFEEDTEKDKPKYEQGGNIIDIDFDSVPQIQGQNSGN

-1019 IHGFNKHTEII
+1019 IHGFNKHNIII

-1039 NYQFGGHNSVDF
+1039 SYQFGGHNSVDF
-1051 EEDTLPQVSGHN
+1051 EEDTLPKVSGQN
-1063 EGQQTI
+1063 KGQQTI

-1092 TPTPPTPEVPSEPET
+1092 TPTPPAPEVPSEPEKPT
-1107 PTPPTPEVPT
+1107 PPTPPTPEVPS
-1117 EPGKPIPPAKEEP
+1117 EPGKPVPPAKEEP

-1152 VKAVVPTKKAQS
+1152 VKTVTPAKAQQP
-1164 KKSELPETGGEES
+1164 KQVDQKELPQTGSEES
-1177 TNNGMLFGGLFSIL
+1177 TNKGMFFGGLFSIL
-1191 GLALLRRNKKNHK
+1191 GLALLRRNKKNNK

>member
-39 EQKTTTVEENGNSAT
+39 EQKTTVEENGNSAT
-54 DNKTSETQTTATN
+54 DNKVSETQTTATN
-67 VNHIEETQ
+67 VNTIEETQ

-93 EEAPKAVQ
+93 EEAPNAVQ
-101 APQTAQPANIET
+101 EPQTAQPANVET
-113 VKEEV
+113 VKEE
-118 VKEEAKPQ
+118 EKPQ
-126 VKETTQSQDNSGD
+126 VKETTQPQDNSGN
-139 QRQVDLTPKKATQN
+139 QRQVDLTPKKVTQN
-153 QVAETQ
+153 QGTETQ

-174 VTRSADVAE
+174 VTRSADVVE
-183 AKEASNAKVET
+183 SKEASDAKVEM

-202 TVEIGS
+202 TVTESS

-228 KYKLKFENG
+228 KYKLKFEKG
-237 LHQGDYFDFTLSNN
+237 LHKGDYFDFTLSNN

-274 TGEVLEGGKIRYT
+274 TGKILEGGKIRYT

-316 GNQTITSTLNE
+316 GNQTITSTLNG

-357 KANNRFSHVAFIKPN
+357 KANNRFTHVAFIKPN

-391 NGNQPKVRIFEYLGN
+391 NGNQPKVRVFEYLGN

-420 TSKFKEVTSNM
+420 TSKFKEVTSSMN
-431 SGNLNLQNNGS
+431 GNLNVQTNGS
-442 YSLNIENLDKTYVVH
+442 YSLNLENLDKTYVVH

-552 LDIDYHTAIDGGG
+552 LDIDYHTAIDGEG

-646 LVEFDEESTKG
+646 LVEFDEDSTKG

-696 GPVEE
+696 GPIEE
-701 ITENNHHISHSGLGT
+701 ITENYQHISHSGLGT
-716 ENGHGNYDVIEEIEE
+716 ENGHGNYGVIEEIEE

-779 PQIHGQNKGNQ
+779 PQIQGQN
-790 SFEEDTEKDK
+790 
-800 PKYEHGGNIID
+800 
-811 IDFDSVPHI
+811 
-820 HGFNKHTEIIEE
+820 
-832 DTNPGGGQVTT
+832 
-843 ESNLVEFDEESTKGI
+843 
-858 VTGAVSDHTTVEDT
+858 
-872 KEYTTESNLIELVD
+872 
-886 ELPEEHGQAQGP
+886 
-898 IEEITENNHHISH
+898 
-911 SGLGTENGHGNY
+911 NG
-923 DVIEEIEENSHVDI
+923 D
-937 KSELGYEGG
+937 
-946 QNSGNQS
+946 QS

-960 DKPKYEQGGNIVDI
+960 
-974 DFDSVPQ
+974 
-981 IHGQNKGN
+981 
-989 QSFEEDTEKDKPKY
+989 DKPKY

-1039 NYQFGGHNSVDF
+1039 NYQFGGHSSVDF

-1107 PTPPTPEVPT
+1107 PTPPTPEVPSEPET
-1117 EPGKPIPPAKEEP
+1117 PTPPTPEVPAEPGKPVPPAKEEP

-1152 VKAVVPTKKAQS
+1152 VKAVAPTKKPQS

-1177 TNNGMLFGGLFSIL
+1177 TNKGMLFGGLFSIL

>member
-75 SYNATVTEQP
+75 SYNATATEQP

-101 APQTAQPANIET
+101 APQTAQPANVET
-113 VKEEV
+113 VKEVVVKEEEKPQ

-139 QRQVDLTPKKATQN
+139 QRQVDLTPKKVTQN

-159 VEVAQPRTASESKPR
+159 VEVAQPRTVSESKPR
-174 VTRSADVAE
+174 VTRSADVVE
-183 AKEASNAKVET
+183 AKEVSEVK

-202 TVEIGS
+202 TVTESS

-214 TNKVEPHAGQRAVL
+214 TNKVEPHEGQRAIL

-237 LHQGDYFDFTLSNN
+237 LHQGDFFDFTLSKN

-263 PEIKNGSVVMA
+263 PDIKNGSVVMA
-274 TGEVLEGGKIRYT
+274 TGKILEDGKIRYT
-287 FTNDIEDKVDVTAE
+287 FTNDVEHKVEVTAN

-308 DPKTVQTN
+308 DPKTFQSN
-316 GNQTITSTLNE
+316 GEEKVTSSLNG
-327 EQTSKELDVKYKDG
+327 SKTEKNLKIEYKNG
-341 IGNYY
+341 VGTYY
-346 ANLNGSIETFN
+346 ANVNGSIETFDKEKN
-357 KANNRFSHVAFIKPN
+357 KFTHVAYVKPLN
-372 NGKTTSVTVTGTL
+372 QFKLGTVTVSGTVTQ
-385 MKGSNQ
+385 GSNPNGEKPTVKIYEVTNDGKDLPQ
-391 NGNQPKVRIFEYLGN
+391 SVYLDASDKNKYKDVTNEMQSKLTVQENGNY
-406 NEDIAKSVYANTTD
+406 T
-420 TSKFKEVTSNM
+420 
-431 SGNLNLQNNGS
+431 LNLDT
-442 YSLNIENLDKTYVVH
+442 LDKSYVIH
-457 YDGEYLN
+457 YSGEYLN
-464 GTDEVDFRTQMVGH
+464 GTNEVNFRTQMFGY
-478 PEQLYKYYYDRGY
+478 PEQRYGYYYNSY
-491 TLTWDNGLVLYSNKA
+491 QLTWDNGLVLYSNKA
-506 NGNGKNGPIIQ
+506 DGNGKNGQIIQ
-517 NNKFEYKEDT
+517 NNDFEYKEDT
-527 IKETLTGQYDKNLVT
+527 LTETVTGQYDEKQIIET
-542 TVEEEYDSST
+542 EENQDNT
-552 LDIDYHTAIDGGG
+552 PLDIDYHTAIDGEG

-618 ENSKHH
+618 KNSKHH
-624 ADVVEYEE
+624 ADVVEY
-632 DTNPGGGQV
+632 
-641 TTESN
+641 
-646 LVEFDEESTKG
+646 
-657 IVTGAVSDH
+657 
-666 TTVEDTKEYTTESN
+666 
-680 LIELVD
+680 
-686 ELPEEHGQAQ
+686 
-696 GPVEE
+696 
-701 ITENNHHISHSGLGT
+701 
-716 ENGHGNYDVIEEIEE
+716 
-731 NSHVDI
+731 
-737 KSELGY
+737 
-743 EGGQNSGNQSFEED
+743 
-757 TEEDKPKYE
+757 
-766 QGGNIVDIDFDSV
+766 
-779 PQIHGQNKGNQ
+779 
-790 SFEEDTEKDK
+790 
-800 PKYEHGGNIID
+800 
-811 IDFDSVPHI
+811 
-820 HGFNKHTEIIEE
+820 EE

-911 SGLGTENGHGNY
+911 SGLGIENGHGNY
-923 DVIEEIEENSHVDI
+923 GVIEEIEENSHVDI

-953 FEEDTEE
+953 FEEDTE
-960 DKPKYEQGGNIVDI
+960 
-974 DFDSVPQ
+974 
-981 IHGQNKGN
+981 
-989 QSFEEDTEKDKPKY
+989 KDKPKY

-1008 IIDIDFDSVPH
+1008 IIDIDFDSVPQ
-1019 IHGFNKHTEII
+1019 IHGFNKHNEII

-1051 EEDTLPQVSGHN
+1051 EEDTLPKVSGQN

-1069 EEDTTPPIVP
+1069 EEDTTPP
-1079 PTPPTPEVPSEPE
+1079 TPPTPEVPSEPG
-1092 TPTPPTPEVPSEPET
+1092 TPVPPTPEVPA
-1107 PTPPTPEVPT
+1107 
-1117 EPGKPIPPAKEEP
+1117 EPGKPVPPAKEEP

-1152 VKAVVPTKKAQS
+1152 VKAVAPTKQKQS

-1177 TNNGMLFGGLFSIL
+1177 TNKGMLFGGLFSIL

>member
-39 EQKTTTVEENGNSAT
+39 EQKTTVEENGNSAT
-54 DNKTSETQTTATN
+54 DNKVSETQTTATN
-67 VNHIEETQ
+67 VNTIEETQ

-93 EEAPKAVQ
+93 EEAPNAVQ
-101 APQTAQPANIET
+101 EPQTAQPANVET
-113 VKEEV
+113 VKEE
-118 VKEEAKPQ
+118 EKPQ
-126 VKETTQSQDNSGD
+126 VKETTQPQDNSGN
-139 QRQVDLTPKKATQN
+139 QRQVDLTPKKVTQN
-153 QVAETQ
+153 QGTETQ

-174 VTRSADVAE
+174 VTRSADVVE
-183 AKEASNAKVET
+183 SKEASDAKVEM

-202 TVEIGS
+202 TVTESS

-228 KYKLKFENG
+228 KYKLKFEKG
-237 LHQGDYFDFTLSNN
+237 LHKGDYFDFTLSNN

-274 TGEVLEGGKIRYT
+274 TGKILEGGKIRYT

-316 GNQTITSTLNE
+316 GNQTITSTLNG

-357 KANNRFSHVAFIKPN
+357 KANNRFTHVAFIKPN

-391 NGNQPKVRIFEYLGN
+391 NGNQPKVRVFEYLGN

-420 TSKFKEVTSNM
+420 TSKFKEVTSSMN
-431 SGNLNLQNNGS
+431 GNLNVQTNGS
-442 YSLNIENLDKTYVVH
+442 YSLNLENLDKTYVVH

-552 LDIDYHTAIDGGG
+552 LDIDYHTAIDGEG

-632 DTNPGGGQV
+632 DTNPSGGQV

-646 LVEFDEESTKG
+646 LVEFDE
-657 IVTGAVSDH
+657 D
-666 TTVEDTKEYTTESN
+666 
-680 LIELVD
+680 
-686 ELPEEHGQAQ
+686 
-696 GPVEE
+696 
-701 ITENNHHISHSGLGT
+701 
-716 ENGHGNYDVIEEIEE
+716 
-731 NSHVDI
+731 
-737 KSELGY
+737 
-743 EGGQNSGNQSFEED
+743 
-757 TEEDKPKYE
+757 
-766 QGGNIVDIDFDSV
+766 
-779 PQIHGQNKGNQ
+779 
-790 SFEEDTEKDK
+790 
-800 PKYEHGGNIID
+800 
-811 IDFDSVPHI
+811 
-820 HGFNKHTEIIEE
+820 
-832 DTNPGGGQVTT
+832 
-843 ESNLVEFDEESTKGI
+843 STKGI

-923 DVIEEIEENSHVDI
+923 GVIEEIEENSHVDI

-981 IHGQNKGN
+981 IHGQNNGN

-1003 EQGGN
+1003 EHGGN

-1051 EEDTLPQVSGHN
+1051 EEDTLPKVSGQN

-1069 EEDTTPPIVP
+1069 EEDTTP

-1107 PTPPTPEVPT
+1107 PTPPTPEVPSEPET
-1117 EPGKPIPPAKEEP
+1117 PTPPTPEVPAEPGKPVPPAKEEP

-1152 VKAVVPTKKAQS
+1152 VKAVAPTKKPQS

-1177 TNNGMLFGGLFSIL
+1177 TNKGMLFGGLFSIL

>member
-54 DNKTSETQTTATN
+54 ENKVNETQTTTTN
-67 VNHIEETQ
+67 VNTIDETQ
-75 SYNATVTEQP
+75 SYSATATEQP

-101 APQTAQPANIET
+101 APQTAQPANLET

-126 VKETTQSQDNSGD
+126 VETTQPQDNSGD

-153 QVAETQ
+153 QVAKTQ
-159 VEVAQPRTASESKPR
+159 VEVAQPRTASESKAR
-174 VTRSADVAE
+174 VTRSADVVE
-183 AKEASNAKVET
+183 AKEASDAKVET

-202 TVEIGS
+202 TVEDES
-208 IEGHNN
+208 KIEAPKGNN
-214 TNKVEPHAGQRAVL
+214 VQPHEGQRVVL
-228 KYKLKFENG
+228 KYKLKFQDG
-237 LHQGDYFDFTLSNN
+237 LKTGDYFDFTLSNN

-258 TARKV
+258 TTRKV
-263 PEIKNGSVVMA
+263 PDIKNGSLVMA
-274 TGEVLEGGKIRYT
+274 KGQVLDNGRIRYT
-287 FTNDIEDKVDVTAE
+287 FIDYIKDKVNVTAN

-308 DPKTVQTN
+308 DPKTVQSN
-316 GNQTITSTLNE
+316 GQQTITSKLNGKE
-327 EQTSKELDVKYKDG
+327 TSGTMQITYKDG
-341 IGNYY
+341 VKNQYT
-346 ANLNGSIETFN
+346 NVNGSIETFDKEKN
-357 KANNRFSHVAFIKPN
+357 KFTHVAYIKPINGN
-372 NGKTTSVTVTGTL
+372 NSDSVTVTGMLTQ
-385 MKGSNQ
+385 GSNE
-391 NGNQPKVRIFEYLGN
+391 NGTQPNVKIYEYVGTENGLPQ
-406 NEDIAKSVYANTTD
+406 SVYANTVDSTQLKD
-420 TSKFKEVTSNM
+420 VTNQM
-431 SGNLNLQNNGS
+431 SDKLKVQNNGS
-442 YSLNIENLDKTYVVH
+442 YSLNFDKLDKTYVIH
-457 YDGEYLN
+457 YTGDYLN
-464 GTDEVDFRTQMVGH
+464 GTSEVNFRTQLTGY
-478 PEQLYKYYYDRGY
+478 PENHYKTYYYYNHGY

-506 NGNGKNGPIIQ
+506 NGDGKYGPIVDS
-517 NNKFEYKEDT
+517 NNFEFSEDSGNGS
-527 IKETLTGQYDKNLVT
+527 ISGQYDAKQIIET
-542 TVEEEYDSST
+542 EENQDNT
-552 LDIDYHTAIDGGG
+552 PLDIDYHTAIDGEG

-618 ENSKHH
+618 DNSKHH
-624 ADVVEYEE
+624 ADVVEY
-632 DTNPGGGQV
+632 
-641 TTESN
+641 
-646 LVEFDEESTKG
+646 
-657 IVTGAVSDH
+657 
-666 TTVEDTKEYTTESN
+666 
-680 LIELVD
+680 
-686 ELPEEHGQAQ
+686 
-696 GPVEE
+696 
-701 ITENNHHISHSGLGT
+701 
-716 ENGHGNYDVIEEIEE
+716 
-731 NSHVDI
+731 
-737 KSELGY
+737 
-743 EGGQNSGNQSFEED
+743 
-757 TEEDKPKYE
+757 
-766 QGGNIVDIDFDSV
+766 
-779 PQIHGQNKGNQ
+779 
-790 SFEEDTEKDK
+790 
-800 PKYEHGGNIID
+800 
-811 IDFDSVPHI
+811 
-820 HGFNKHTEIIEE
+820 EE

-923 DVIEEIEENSHVDI
+923 GVIEEIEENSHVDI

-981 IHGQNKGN
+981 IHGQNKGD

-1003 EQGGN
+1003 EHGGN

-1039 NYQFGGHNSVDF
+1039 NYQFGGHNIVDF
-1051 EEDTLPQVSGHN
+1051 EEDTLPKVSGQN

-1069 EEDTTPPIVP
+1069 EEDTTP

-1092 TPTPPTPEVPSEPET
+1092 TPTPPIPEVPSEPET
-1107 PTPPTPEVPT
+1107 PTPPTPEVPGEPET
-1117 EPGKPIPPAKEEP
+1117 PTPPTPEVPSEPGTPVPPTPEVPAEPGKPVPPAKEEP

-1152 VKAVVPTKKAQS
+1152 VKAVAPTKKAQS

-1177 TNNGMLFGGLFSIL
+1177 TNKGMLFGGLFSIL
-1191 GLALLRRNKKNHK
+1191 GLALLRRNKKNNK

>member
-39 EQKTTTVEENGNSAT
+39 EQKTTVEENGNSAT
-54 DNKTSETQTTATN
+54 DNKVSETQTTATN
-67 VNHIEETQ
+67 VNTIEETQ

-93 EEAPKAVQ
+93 EEAPNAVQ
-101 APQTAQPANIET
+101 APQTAQPANVET
-113 VKEEV
+113 VKEE
-118 VKEEAKPQ
+118 EKPQ
-126 VKETTQSQDNSGD
+126 VKETTQPQDNSGN
-139 QRQVDLTPKKATQN
+139 QRQVDLTPKKVTQN
-153 QVAETQ
+153 QGTETQ

-183 AKEASNAKVET
+183 AKEASDVSEVK

-202 TVEIGS
+202 TVTESS

-258 TARKV
+258 TVRKV
-263 PEIKNGSVVMA
+263 PDILNGSLVMA
-274 TGEVLEGGKIRYT
+274 TGKVLGEGKIRYT
-287 FTNDIEDKVDVTAE
+287 FTDYINNKVNVTAN

-308 DPKTVQTN
+308 DPKTVQDN
-316 GNQTITSTLNE
+316 GNQKITSMINDHETEKTIPISYNPGVSN
-327 EQTSKELDVKYKDG
+327 T
-341 IGNYY
+341 Y
-346 ANLNGSIETFN
+346 ANINGSIETFN
-357 KANNRFSHVAFIKPN
+357 KADNKFTHVAYIIPK
-372 NGKTTSVTVTGTL
+372 NGMSTESATITGTL
-385 MKGSNQ
+385 MKGSNS
-391 NGNQPKVRIFEYLGN
+391 NGNSPTVKIFEVLESN
-406 NEDIAKSVYANTTD
+406 KELPKSVYANIND
-420 TSKFKEVTSNM
+420 TNTFKDVTSQM
-431 SGNLNLQNNGS
+431 KDNLTVSENGS
-442 YSLNIENLDKTYVVH
+442 YSLNIENLNKTYVVH
-457 YDGEYLN
+457 YSGEYLS
-464 GTDEVDFRTQMVGH
+464 GSHEVDFRTQMTGH
-478 PEQLYKYYYDRGY
+478 PKQQSIYYYNHGY

-506 NGNGKNGPIIQ
+506 NGDGKYGPIVDS
-517 NNKFEYKEDT
+517 NNFEFSEDSGNGS
-527 IKETLTGQYDKNLVT
+527 ISGQYDAKQIIET
-542 TVEEEYDSST
+542 EENQDNT
-552 LDIDYHTAIDGGG
+552 PLDIDYHTAIDGEG

-696 GPVEE
+696 GPIEE

-716 ENGHGNYDVIEEIEE
+716 ENGHGNYGVIEEIEE

-779 PQIHGQNKGNQ
+779 PQIHGQNKGDQ

-832 DTNPGGGQVTT
+832 DTN
-843 ESNLVEFDEESTKGI
+843 
-858 VTGAVSDHTTVEDT
+858 
-872 KEYTTESNLIELVD
+872 
-886 ELPEEHGQAQGP
+886 
-898 IEEITENNHHISH
+898 
-911 SGLGTENGHGNY
+911 
-923 DVIEEIEENSHVDI
+923 
-937 KSELGYEGG
+937 
-946 QNSGNQS
+946 
-953 FEEDTEE
+953 
-960 DKPKYEQGGNIVDI
+960 
-974 DFDSVPQ
+974 
-981 IHGQNKGN
+981 
-989 QSFEEDTEKDKPKY
+989 
-1003 EQGGN
+1003 
-1008 IIDIDFDSVPH
+1008 
-1019 IHGFNKHTEII
+1019 
-1030 EEDTNKDKP
+1030 KDKP
-1039 NYQFGGHNSVDF
+1039 NYQFGGHNIVDF
-1051 EEDTLPQVSGHN
+1051 EEDTLPKVSGQN

-1069 EEDTTPPIVP
+1069 EEDTTPPTP
-1079 PTPPTPEVPSEPE
+1079 PTPPTPEVPSEP
-1092 TPTPPTPEVPSEPET
+1092 
-1107 PTPPTPEVPT
+1107 
-1117 EPGKPIPPAKEEP
+1117 
-1130 KKPSKPVEQGKVVTP
+1130 
-1145 VIEINEK
+1145 
-1152 VKAVVPTKKAQS
+1152 
-1164 KKSELPETGGEES
+1164 
-1177 TNNGMLFGGLFSIL
+1177 
-1191 GLALLRRNKKNHK
+1191 
-1204 A
+1204 